1 LNVELIAHTA
11 VARWNMED
19 VTDGKWYFPM
29 NTEGMDALGEF
40 AGRACYQSWGRPNPA
55 TAENADYLKNVIDQG
70 HESVLAH
77 ASATFYVQ
85 GVSRSLTHE
94 LIRHRWLAFSEL
106 SQRYVDMEDA
116 EYVVPPNLAKYGE
129 GEDGTTLAMAW
140 ESAVD
145 DYKYLAARMEAR
157 GFSRKKAREA
167 ARAVLPGMTETKIVV
182 SGNLRAWRDFL
193 KQRLTPHA
201 DAEICAFAREVFK
214 HLTRVAPNSMYGIE
228 DFE

>member
-1 LNVELIAHTA
+1 LKVDLIGHT
-11 VARWNMED
+11 VVDRWGMED
-19 VTDGKWYFPM
+19 ATDNEWYYPLSTDFC
-29 NTEGMDALGEF
+29 DVLAEF
-40 AGRACYQSWGRPNPA
+40 AGRACYQSWSRPNPK
-55 TAENADYLKNVIDQG
+55 TAENADYLKNVINQG

-94 LIRHRWLAFSEL
+94 LVRHRWLAFSEL
-106 SQRYVDMEDA
+106 SQRYVGMGNAD
-116 EYVVPPNLAKYGE
+116 YVVPPNLAKYGE

-140 ESAVD
+140 ESAVE
-145 DYKYLAARMEAR
+145 DYKYLADRMEAR

-193 KQRLTPHA
+193 RQRLSPYA
-201 DAEICAFAREVFK
+201 DAEIREFAQEVFK
-214 HLTRVAPNSMYGIE
+214 HLKKVAPNSMYGIE